1 MEDNTFFAVLK
12 VTTKE
17 GKQMEIDSR
26 PSDAIAIGLRTES
39 PIFVSEEVMLSS
51 AIPINPAQEE
61 KETRDFKDFIQTIK
75 PSDFINQSRERDGE
89 IN

>member
-1 MEDNTFFAVLK
+1 MENNTFFAVLK

-39 PIFVSEEVMLSS
+39 PIFVSEGSCSS
-51 AIPINPAQEE
+51 AIPINTAKKKKRPAIS
-61 KETRDFKDFIQTIK
+61 KDFIQTIK
-75 PSDFINQSRERDGE
+75 PSDFINQSRERDGG